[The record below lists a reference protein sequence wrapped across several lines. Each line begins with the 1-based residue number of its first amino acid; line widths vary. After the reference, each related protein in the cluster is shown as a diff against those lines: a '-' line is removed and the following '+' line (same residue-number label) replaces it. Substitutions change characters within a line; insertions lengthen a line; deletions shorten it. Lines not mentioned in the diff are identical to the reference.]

1 MIINNVNLKRKE
13 MYNILIATG
22 KVLISAS
29 AKDLAV
35 IAGSY
40 LAGKI
45 INKKMK
51 KAKKSLK

>member
-13 MYNILIATG
+13 MYNIFIDMG
-22 KVLISAS
+22 RVLISIS

-35 IAGSY
+35 AAGSY

-45 INKKMK
+45 IDKKMK
-51 KAKKSLK
+51 KQRSL